1 MHKKLCLVEST
12 LVLNDDYD
20 NRGQIT
26 NDRKGIKN
34 DILVTALTF
43 IAIELT
49 TFQFRCTSICSFLFY
64 YESLISQMLTC
75 GILKG
80 DFINPKYMKTK
91 LSNTPADNHT

>member
-1 MHKKLCLVEST
+1 MNEST

-49 TFQFRCTSICSFLFY
+49 FSI
-64 YESLISQMLTC
+64 
-75 GILKG
+75 G
-80 DFINPKYMKTK
+80 DGP
-91 LSNTPADNHT
+91 

>member
-1 MHKKLCLVEST
+1 MICTKIIVMNEST

-49 TFQFRCTSICSFLFY
+49 FSI
-64 YESLISQMLTC
+64 
-75 GILKG
+75 G
-80 DFINPKYMKTK
+80 DGP
-91 LSNTPADNHT
+91 